1 MAKKVR
7 ILSIDGGG
15 IRGILPGML
24 LVGLEEK
31 LKEVS
36 GDANARIADYFDM
49 VSGTSTGGILGCVV
63 LTPEAEG
70 SSRPKYS
77 AMEAVEVYLD
87 RGDDIFHVP
96 TWKKIQAMGGLRDEK
111 YPATAIE
118 AALEE
123 YLGNGLKLSELLKPT
138 VISSYDLQGGTPF
151 FFKQH
156 QAKKDPGAE
165 FMVKDVAR
173 ATSAAP
179 TYFECAHV
187 KSFNNTSYPLIDGG
201 VYVNNPALCAYAE
214 ARTMTFDELRPGHF
228 ENGSDK
234 PISQDLF
241 ILSLGTASTSKSYG
255 YKDAKDWG
263 MVQWIQPLIE
273 IMMSG
278 VATNVDYQL
287 AEIFKAT
294 DSSKFY
300 QRINPYLGHAD
311 SAMDNGNPEN
321 LQKLKEAGED
331 NIKRYSQQLTE
342 IAEILVNS

>member
-24 LVGLEEK
+24 LVGLEKK
-31 LKEVS
+31 LQEVS
-36 GDANARIADYFDM
+36 GNTNARIADYFDM
-49 VSGTSTGGILGCVV
+49 ISGTSTGGILGCVM
-63 LTPEAEG
+63 LTPGSEG
-70 SSRPKYS
+70 STRPKYT
-77 AMEAVEVYLD
+77 AMEAVNVYLE
-87 RGDDIFHVP
+87 RGDKIFDVP
-96 TWKKIQAMGGLRDEK
+96 TWKKISSAGGLRDEK
-111 YPATAIE
+111 YPAKEIE
-118 AALEE
+118 KALDE
-123 YLGNGLKLSELLKPT
+123 YLGGVKLSELLKPT

-156 QAKKDPGAE
+156 RAKDDLGAE
-165 FMVKDVAR
+165 FLVKDVAR

-187 KSFNNTSYPLIDGG
+187 KSFSNKSYPLIDGG

-228 ENGSDK
+228 ENGSEK
-234 PISQDLF
+234 PISNDLF
-241 ILSLGTASTSKSYG
+241 LLSLGTASSSKSYA

-287 AEIFKAT
+287 REIFNAT
-294 DSSKFY
+294 NSGKFY
-300 QRINPYLGHAD
+300 ERINPFLGEAE
-311 SAMDNGNPEN
+311 SAMDNASKEN

-331 NIKRYSQQLTE
+331 NVKRYDKKLEE